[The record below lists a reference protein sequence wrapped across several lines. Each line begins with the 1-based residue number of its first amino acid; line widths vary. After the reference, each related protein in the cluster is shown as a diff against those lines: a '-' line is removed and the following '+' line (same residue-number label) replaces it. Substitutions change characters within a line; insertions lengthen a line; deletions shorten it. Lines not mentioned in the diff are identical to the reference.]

1 MNLNLIQFADLKI
14 INEYAPRFKDEV
26 VIVAQNFSMQ
36 ELEEFNKEKRKS
48 KTKILSCKV
57 IEKKDNNELQ
67 KFRKKAD
74 LIAIRGGSLEM
85 NSWAVHQ
92 KIDLLLQPF
101 THEKNSLDL
110 QTCNILKDNNIFV
123 CFLFNEFLN
132 SRGFKQTQ
140 LIKNASFALVLLQK
154 AKTPFLFVSGAKEKN
169 DLRAAKDFSS
179 FGVMLGMKK
188 EDALKTVRTSEKLL
202 EGLK

>member
-1 MNLNLIQFADLKI
+1 
-14 INEYAPRFKDEV
+14 
-26 VIVAQNFSMQ
+26 MQ

-48 KTKILSCKV
+48 KVKILSCKI

-85 NSWAVHQ
+85 NSWGANQ

-101 THEKNSLDL
+101 TSEKNALDL
-110 QTCNILKDNNIFV
+110 QICNVMKENKIFV

-132 SRGFKQTQ
+132 SQGFKQTQ
-140 LIKNASFALVLLQK
+140 LIKNASFCLTLLQK
-154 AKTPFLFVSGAKEKN
+154 AKTSFLFVSGAKEKS

-188 EDALKTVRTSEKLL
+188 ENALKVVRKNPENFL
-202 EGLK
+202 ERLQ